1 MKAALRKRLRALEK
15 QGGNRLLR
23 KPEVRARVE
32 QLTRVVSG
40 PQIETIVLDRAWV
53 VAMLRK
59 NVKRALRAEPIRDRE
74 GNPIGEYTYQG
85 GVVNKALEL
94 LGKDLGMFRPKQES
108 ENVSVAEVEARLI
121 AARTRMCDVTLT
133 WEDGRLIDP
142 ESSEVKMVPSR
153 G

>member
-1 MKAALRKRLRALEK
+1 
-15 QGGNRLLR
+15 
-23 KPEVRARVE
+23 
-32 QLTRVVSG
+32 
-40 PQIETIVLDRAWV
+40 
-53 VAMLRK
+53 
-59 NVKRALRAEPIRDRE
+59 
-74 GNPIGEYTYQG
+74 
-85 GVVNKALEL
+85 VVNKALEL